1 MFLEISRKLIK
12 KETLTQVF
20 SCEFREISKNAFF
33 HRTPLVATSDGC
45 ESSFKTSRKH
55 WWCSPNVLTFRRKS
69 AVSRKKKNFFV
80 GIVQSILHNF
90 GNSYSEYIF
99 QTNLM
104 LVKNEI

>member
-1 MFLEISRKLIK
+1 MVVKIVSKLLESTGGVVLIYWRFVQS
-12 KETLTQVF
+12 LQ
-20 SCEFREISKNAFF
+20 F
-33 HRTPLVATSDGC
+33 HG
-45 ESSFKTSRKH
+45 
-55 WWCSPNVLTFRRKS
+55 
-69 AVSRKKKNFFV
+69 KKNFFV